1 MVKAI
6 LDNSSNIL
14 ITSHLH
20 PDGDAIGSM
29 IAMGKALEKKG
40 KNIYLYNESC
50 IPKIFSFLPGIEK
63 INRSVPDY
71 SKFDTAVILDCS
83 ETGRTGKCKKILKSI
98 PEIINI
104 DHHRTNSNFGT
115 FRIIDPKASATAEI
129 VYRIIKDLGVEICS
143 EIAYS
148 IYTGIFTDTGSFRFS
163 NTNAEAF
170 SICREMLDYGVCP
183 HKVAQQIYG
192 SYSLGRIKLINLVL
206 DSIEISENRKMSLMV
221 LTQHML
227 KQTDTKREDVS
238 ELINYAEH
246 IEDVKVAALIK
257 EGEKEENK
265 DQCYHV
271 SLRSDGTIDVS
282 KIAFSYGGGG
292 HETAAGFSTTRP
304 FPELKKEIMSIAE
317 RI

>member
-1 MVKAI
+1 MVNSI
-6 LDNSSNIL
+6 LDKSSNVL

-29 IAMGKALEKKG
+29 LSMGKALEKKG
-40 KNIYLYNESC
+40 KNIYLYNESL

-63 INRSVPDY
+63 INRKIPECL
-71 SKFDTAVILDCS
+71 KFDTAIILDCS
-83 ETGRTGKCKKILKSI
+83 ETGRTGKCKEVLKNI

-104 DHHRTNSNFGT
+104 DHHRTNSYFGT
-115 FRIIDPKASATAEI
+115 FQIIDPNACATAEI
-129 VYRIIKDLGVEICS
+129 VYTIIKDLGVEICS

-163 NTNAEAF
+163 NTNPEAF
-170 SICREMLDYGVCP
+170 SICREMIDYGVIP

-206 DSIEISENRKMSLMV
+206 DSIEISENKKMSLMV
-221 LTQHML
+221 LTQDML
-227 KQTDTKREDVS
+227 KKTKTKKEDIS

-257 EGEKEENK
+257 EGEKLKNK
-265 DQCYHV
+265 KQCYDV

-282 KIAFSYGGGG
+282 EIAFSYGGGG
-292 HETAAGFSTTRP
+292 HETAAGFSTTIP
-304 FPELKKEIMSIAE
+304 FPELKNKIMSIAD

>member
-1 MVKAI
+1 MKSI
-6 LDNSSNIL
+6 FDKSQNIL

-29 IAMGKALEKKG
+29 LAMGKALEKKG
-40 KNIYLYNESC
+40 KNICLYNESC

-63 INRSVPDY
+63 IKRALPDY
-71 SKFDTAVILDCS
+71 LKFDTAVILDCS
-83 ETGRTGKCKKILKSI
+83 ETKRTGKCKQLLKNI

-104 DHHRTNSNFGT
+104 DHHKTNSNFGT
-115 FRIIDPKASATAEI
+115 YQIIDPKACATAEI
-129 VYRIIKDLGVEICS
+129 VYKVIKELKIEICT

-163 NTNAEAF
+163 NTNKKAF
-170 SICREMLDYGVCP
+170 SICREMLDCKVCP

-206 DSIEISENRKMSLMV
+206 NSIELSKNKKLSLMV
-221 LTQHML
+221 LTQDML
-227 KQTDTKREDVS
+227 HKTNTTTEDVS

-257 EGEKEENK
+257 EDEKEKNK
-265 DQCYHV
+265 NNCYNV
-271 SLRSDGTIDVS
+271 SLRSDGSIDVS

-292 HETAAGFSTTRP
+292 HETAAGFSTTMP
-304 FPELKKEIMSIAE
+304 FTNLKKEIMSIAD

>member
-1 MVKAI
+1 MVKTI
-6 LDNSSNIL
+6 FDKSQNIL

-20 PDGDAIGSM
+20 PDGDALGSM
-29 IAMGKALEKKG
+29 LALGRALEKKG

-63 INRSVPDY
+63 INRGVPDH

-83 ETGRTGKCKKILKSI
+83 ETGRTGKCKRILKNI

-104 DHHRTNSNFGT
+104 DHHRTNTNFGT
-115 FRIIDPKASATAEI
+115 FKIVEPKASATAEI
-129 VYRIIKDLGVEICS
+129 VYRLIKDLGIEICN

-170 SICREMLDYGVCP
+170 SICREMLDYGVSP

-192 SYSLGRIKLINLVL
+192 SYSLGRIKLINMVL
-206 DSIEISENRKMSLMV
+206 DSIEISDNKKMSLMI
-221 LTQHML
+221 LTQNML

-257 EGEKEENK
+257 EGEKEKNK

-292 HETAAGFSTTRP
+292 HETAAGFSTTIP
-304 FPELKKEIMSIAE
+304 FPELKKEIMAIAD

>member
-1 MVKAI
+1 MVKKI
-6 LDNSSNIL
+6 LEKSRNIL

-29 IAMGKALEKKG
+29 IAMAKALEKKG
-40 KNIYLYNESC
+40 KNIYLYNDSC

-63 INRSVPDY
+63 IKRNVPDY
-71 SKFDTAVILDCS
+71 SKFDTAIILDCS
-83 ETGRTGKCKKILKSI
+83 ETGRTGKCKKILNNI

-104 DHHRTNSNFGT
+104 DDHRTNTYFGT
-115 FRIIDPKASATAEI
+115 LKIVDPNASATAEI
-129 VYRIIKDLGVEICS
+129 VYKIIKDLKIEICP

-192 SYSLGRIKLINLVL
+192 SYSLGRIKLINMVL
-206 DSIEISENRKMSLMV
+206 DSIEISENKKMSLMV
-221 LTQHML
+221 LTQNML
-227 KQTDTKREDVS
+227 KKTDTKREDVS

-257 EGEKEENK
+257 EGEKEKNK

-271 SLRSDGTIDVS
+271 SLRSDGSIDVS

-292 HETAAGFSTTRP
+292 HETAAGFSTTIP
-304 FPELKKEIMSIAE
+304 FTDLKKELMSIAD